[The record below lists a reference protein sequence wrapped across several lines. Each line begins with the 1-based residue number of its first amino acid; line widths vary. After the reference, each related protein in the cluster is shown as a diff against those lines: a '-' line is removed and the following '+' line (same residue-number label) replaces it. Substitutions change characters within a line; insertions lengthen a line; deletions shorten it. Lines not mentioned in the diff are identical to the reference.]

1 MIILKLR
8 GHAICYMMY
17 DGLIFLY
24 IKNIYNLSYKLDQIY
39 KMTYSNY
46 MTKKIIIGNESN

>member
-1 MIILKLR
+1 
-8 GHAICYMMY
+8 MMY

-24 IKNIYNLSYKLDQIY
+24 IKNIYDLSYKLDQIY